1 MVLEKIPTFS
11 EVQTWANNNLVSSVN
26 GNTGDVTVGGKGYI
40 NGYQS
45 NYQSDVDDHTL
56 ANCWEVIEVNSG
68 DFTIVDNNT
77 IEVNEA
83 GVYSVD
89 YTCGFHQRSGND
101 HAIMVAKVLING
113 EGGGNDNFPHTGSRC
128 YLRSSNF
135 EGNRNSLS
143 NHSMH
148 SLNAGDT
155 IEVRV
160 WRAGGVVG
168 HDLTLACCAVQ
179 KLA

>member
-26 GNTGDVTVGGKGYI
+26 GNTGDVTVGGKSYI

-45 NYQSDVDDHTL
+45 SKRSGVEDGAL
-56 ANCWEVIEVNSG
+56 ANCWETIKVNSG
-68 DFTIVDNNT
+68 EFTIVDNNT

-83 GVYSVD
+83 GVYSLD
-89 YTCGFHQRSGND
+89 YTCGFHQTSGD
-101 HAIMVAKVLING
+101 GRAIMRASVLING
-113 EGGGNDNFPHTGSRC
+113 TDNFDHTGSHC
-128 YLRSSNF
+128 YI
-135 EGNRNSLS
+135 RNTNNGDKNSVS

-160 WRAGGVVG
+160 NRFSGVG
-168 HDLTLACCAVQ
+168 EQKLTQASCAVQ